1 MWFLP
6 ASQMVEKIKRQGKR
20 DTKKSKSLL
29 KEIKAW
35 FFLISLKK
43 ARGGLYFEDSGL

>member
-35 FFLISLKK
+35 VFFNFPQKGEGWSI
-43 ARGGLYFEDSGL
+43 F